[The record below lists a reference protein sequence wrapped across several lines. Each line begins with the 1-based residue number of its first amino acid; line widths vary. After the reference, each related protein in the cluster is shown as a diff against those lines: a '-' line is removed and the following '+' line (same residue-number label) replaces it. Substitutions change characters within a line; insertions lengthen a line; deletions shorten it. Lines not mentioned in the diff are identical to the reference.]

1 VYFFTIR
8 GAKKLDYCLRMLYAE
23 SIPFIVN
30 ITENEKRKIFYEVSV
45 DVDEQIFRKLNER
58 YETLSV

>member
-1 VYFFTIR
+1 MYFFTIR
-8 GAKKLDYCLRMLYAE
+8 GAKKLDYSLRMLYAE